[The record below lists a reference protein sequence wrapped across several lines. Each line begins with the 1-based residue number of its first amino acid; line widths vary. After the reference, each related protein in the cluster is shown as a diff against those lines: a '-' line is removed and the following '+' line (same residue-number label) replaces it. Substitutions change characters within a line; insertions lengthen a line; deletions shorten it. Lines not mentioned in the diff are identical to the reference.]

1 MLAEVSQRPADLPV
15 AGKAGSPRWADVT
28 IAILALIFLAP
39 AIAVLGLAIAVTSGT
54 PVFFTQRRVGLN
66 GELFKI
72 YKLRTMKV
80 SGDGPQITSRND
92 VRVTRLGRMLR
103 RAKLDELPTFW
114 NVLRGD
120 MSLVGPRP
128 EVPAYVNLSDPFW
141 RVILSVRPGLT
152 DPITVSLRNEE
163 DLLAQ
168 AGANAEAFYVSQL
181 QPAKLRGYIDYL
193 QQRTVRSDVVILFRT
208 MAEIIRH

>member
-1 MLAEVSQRPADLPV
+1 MLAEVSQRPADLSV
-15 AGKAGSPRWADVT
+15 AGKAGIPRWADVT

>member
-1 MLAEVSQRPADLPV
+1 MLAEVSQCPAELSV
-15 AGKAGSPRWADVT
+15 RGKAGIPRWADVT
-28 IAILALIFLAP
+28 IAVLALIFLAP
-39 AIAVLGLAIAVTSGT
+39 AIAVIGVAIALTSGT
-54 PVFFTQRRVGLN
+54 PVVFTQWRVGLN
-66 GELFKI
+66 GEWFKI
-72 YKLRTMKV
+72 YKLRTMRV
-80 SGDGPQITSRND
+80 SVDGPQITSRND
-92 VRVTRLGRMLR
+92 GRVTRLGRLLR
-103 RAKLDELPTFW
+103 QAKLDELPTFW

-128 EVPAYVNLSDPFW
+128 EVPAYVNLSDPCW
-141 RVILSVRPGLT
+141 RLILSVRPGLT

-168 AGANAEAFYVSQL
+168 AGPNAEAFYVSQL

-193 QQRTVRSDVVILFRT
+193 QQRTVRSDVVVLFRT